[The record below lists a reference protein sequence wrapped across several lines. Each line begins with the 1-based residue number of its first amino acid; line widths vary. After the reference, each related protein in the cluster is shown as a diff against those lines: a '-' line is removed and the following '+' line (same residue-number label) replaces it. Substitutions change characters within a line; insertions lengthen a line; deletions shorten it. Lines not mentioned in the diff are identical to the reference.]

1 MHSYESNNELQFI
14 LEGTVKET
22 GENFFNALVQ
32 NLCKAIN
39 TYGAWVTEYIPE
51 EKQLRALAFWLDD
64 KFVSEYEYLI
74 TNTPCEA
81 VISDAKYVH
90 IPDNVIELYPN
101 DPDLPRMNA
110 VSYLG
115 TPFVDEDGTI
125 LGHIAVLHD
134 KPLPEDQRITSIFN
148 IFADRAAAEL
158 KRLRALKKLKEREE
172 KLSRLIDCTM
182 DAFLEFNDAGVLTL
196 VNPAAEK
203 LLKSKTGNLIGKNV
217 RNLLTKDSAQK
228 ISVLKQQIN
237 STNSKGNYLWI
248 SGGLQVIIAE
258 DESFFAEASLSSYK
272 INNNSYYIL
281 ILRNIEE
288 RLKAEQQINDLTNT
302 AYYLNEQIRELNNYD
317 EIIGKS
323 PLLISALEEIENVAD
338 TDTTVLILGET
349 GTGKELFARA
359 IHNRSYRKNKP
370 LIKLNCAAMPAEL
383 IESEL
388 FGHEQ
393 GAFTGATKK
402 REGRFKLADR
412 GTIFLDEIGELP
424 LALQAKL
431 LRVLQE
437 KEFEP
442 VGSSLTE
449 KVDVRVIAA
458 TNRDLEEEV
467 KKGNFREDL
476 YYRLNVYPIQIPSL
490 RERGD
495 DIILLAENF
504 AKKFSAKLSKKIEP
518 LTEEAKIRLRSYNW
532 PGNIRELQ
540 NVIER
545 AVITSKNGWLNLS
558 MLQPENKLTSQII
571 TKEPNIIKTQAEILE
586 LEKLN
591 IIAALKAC
599 DWKVSGK
606 NGAANLIG
614 IPPTTLSSKIKSFN
628 ITRDN
633 S

>member
-1 MHSYESNNELQFI
+1 M
-14 LEGTVKET
+14 
-22 GENFFNALVQ
+22 
-32 NLCKAIN
+32 
-39 TYGAWVTEYIPE
+39 
-51 EKQLRALAFWLDD
+51 
-64 KFVSEYEYLI
+64 
-74 TNTPCEA
+74 
-81 VISDAKYVH
+81 
-90 IPDNVIELYPN
+90 
-101 DPDLPRMNA
+101 
-110 VSYLG
+110 
-115 TPFVDEDGTI
+115 
-125 LGHIAVLHD
+125 
-134 KPLPEDQRITSIFN
+134 
-148 IFADRAAAEL
+148 
-158 KRLRALKKLKEREE
+158 
-172 KLSRLIDCTM
+172 
-182 DAFLEFNDAGVLTL
+182 
-196 VNPAAEK
+196 
-203 LLKSKTGNLIGKNV
+203 
-217 RNLLTKDSAQK
+217 
-228 ISVLKQQIN
+228 
-237 STNSKGNYLWI
+237 
-248 SGGLQVIIAE
+248 
-258 DESFFAEASLSSYK
+258 
-272 INNNSYYIL
+272 
-281 ILRNIEE
+281 
-288 RLKAEQQINDLTNT
+288 
-302 AYYLNEQIRELNNYD
+302 
-317 EIIGKS
+317 GKS
-323 PLLISALEEIENVAD
+323 PLIISALEEIENVAD

-558 MLQPENKLTSQII
+558 MLQSENKLTSQII